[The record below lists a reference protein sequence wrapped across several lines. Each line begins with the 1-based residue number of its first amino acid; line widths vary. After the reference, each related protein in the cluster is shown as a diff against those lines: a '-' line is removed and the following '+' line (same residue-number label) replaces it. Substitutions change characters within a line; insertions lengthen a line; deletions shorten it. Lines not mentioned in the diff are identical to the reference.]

1 MNDRKILL
9 TSLKIVGIVIV
20 ALASVYLLVELRN
33 ILVCVIFSLTLAAAI
48 APVAEWGEQRKVSR
62 ITMILLVYLFV
73 GLIYS
78 VVAFSLFPA
87 AKAQWNHLYEHL
99 PNYLTGLTDWVESVK
114 GGIAGESGQV
124 IRVEELVRNVAIKLG
139 HQTLDVGAGLLV
151 LLLDGLLVLFL
162 TAYFVV
168 EATAI
173 WAKLLMWLPHEHRA
187 KAASLIRPLGFRMGG
202 YVRGQLLVSVAVA
215 FYLTA
220 GLTLLKVNYALIL
233 GVLAG
238 LLNLVPFVGSLIAC
252 IFAIVVAANQSIWL
266 AGATLVLFACEQWC
280 ESNFFVPYLL
290 GRNVELHPLIVL
302 IAILIGATLMG
313 VPGALIAVPLA
324 SAAQFLAQEFY
335 LKPLNNGRT
344 EPLII
349 GGKPAAS
356 EDTAELQPVK
366 VERAPVT
373 FSPSVDGSSDS
384 IAPIAPAG
392 KPVVDL
398 EDMTPVSGSTSK
410 EREANT

>member
-1 MNDRKILL
+1 
-9 TSLKIVGIVIV
+9 
-20 ALASVYLLVELRN
+20 
-33 ILVCVIFSLTLAAAI
+33 
-48 APVAEWGEQRKVSR
+48 
-62 ITMILLVYLFV
+62 
-73 GLIYS
+73 
-78 VVAFSLFPA
+78 
-87 AKAQWNHLYEHL
+87 
-99 PNYLTGLTDWVESVK
+99 
-114 GGIAGESGQV
+114 
-124 IRVEELVRNVAIKLG
+124 
-139 HQTLDVGAGLLV
+139 
-151 LLLDGLLVLFL
+151 LVLFL

-168 EATAI
+168 EASSI

-220 GLTLLKVNYALIL
+220 GLTLLNVNYALIL

-252 IFAIVVAANQSIWL
+252 IFAVVVAANQSIWL
-266 AGATLVLFACEQWC
+266 AGATLALFACEQWC

-335 LKPLNNGRT
+335 LKPLNDGRA
-344 EPLII
+344 EPLSV
-349 GGKPAAS
+349 GGKLITPVDETEMPEKHLARVELPPVIFSAS
-356 EDTAELQPVK
+356 
-366 VERAPVT
+366 VE
-373 FSPSVDGSSDS
+373 GSSDCVE
-384 IAPIAPAG
+384 PVAG
-392 KPVVDL
+392 VVKPVSNL
-398 EDMTPVSGSTSK
+398 EDMTPVPELTSK
-410 EREANT
+410 EREPNN